1 MKIKCRLYTPE
12 DTDSLIE
19 LWNENADWGV
29 IDRAQWEKVFY
40 NTPNGP
46 ATIVL
51 ATSENSNEVLAQFVF
66 FPAENLSAWKRSKSV

>member
-46 ATIVL
+46 ATIVWQHQKT
-51 ATSENSNEVLAQFVF
+51 AMKF
-66 FPAENLSAWKRSKSV
+66 